1 MVQSPDVINFR
12 VNKVVLS
19 VSSPF
24 FADIFSLPQSPDNEA
39 INGLP
44 VVRLSE
50 HAETLDYLLT
60 MLYPFPCVT
69 PDGYDKALQLF
80 DAAQKY
86 DMVGVQSHIRAQI
99 KSREP
104 ILLTRNEVFRAFA
117 ISSGAKLLPE
127 METSARHTLE
137 CPMTLESLTDELPL
151 FEGWELRD
159 LVRHRKW
166 CRGRL
171 LSTFDLFLEYNAGPS
186 KIWFVCT
193 ADTLHA
199 YARREVFPK
208 WLHDL
213 LSNKRKNVQQ
223 ALTNPFPNTSNI
235 RGEYMAA
242 LGTHISSQDCIPCMK
257 VHTLK
262 GERFCG
268 ELVNQLTQAL
278 EKVSMLSI
286 VQRVFCQTLIH
297 LSQARFTSNLRA
309 TDPH

>member
-1 MVQSPDVINFR
+1 MVQSSDVVNFR
-12 VNKVVLS
+12 VNKVVVS

-24 FADIFSLPQSPDNEA
+24 FADMFCLPQSPDNEV
-39 INGLP
+39 IDGLP

-50 HAETLDYLLT
+50 RAETLDYLLT
-60 MLYPFPCVT
+60 MLYPFPCVV
-69 PDGYDKALQLF
+69 PDSYDKALQLL

-86 DMVGVQSHIRAQI
+86 MVGVQSYIRAQI

-104 ILLTRNEVFRAFA
+104 ILLTRNEAFRAFT

-137 CPMTLESLTDELPL
+137 FPMILESLTDELPL

-159 LVRHRKW
+159 LVRYRKR
-166 CRGRL
+166 CRDRL
-171 LSTFDLFLEYNAGPS
+171 RSTFDLFLDSNAGPS

-213 LSNKRKNVQQ
+213 LSNKRTNVQQ
-223 ALTNPFPNTSNI
+223 GLTNPFPNTSNI

-242 LGTHISSQDCIPCMK
+242 LGTHISSQDYIRCMK

-262 GERFCG
+262 GERFCD

-278 EKVSMLSI
+278 EKVSTLSI
-286 VQRVFCQTLIH
+286 VQKVFCQTHSLIPGTLH
-297 LSQARFTSNLRA
+297 F
-309 TDPH
+309 